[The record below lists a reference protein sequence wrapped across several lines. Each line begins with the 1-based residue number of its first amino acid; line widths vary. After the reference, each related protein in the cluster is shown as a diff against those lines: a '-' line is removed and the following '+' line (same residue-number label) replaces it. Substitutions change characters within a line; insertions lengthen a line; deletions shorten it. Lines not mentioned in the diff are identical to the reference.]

1 MEILSTG
8 EKIKRARVYN
18 GYTLKDIC
26 GDKVSVSKM
35 SCIENDKVKA
45 EEWILELIAKKLNL
59 DVDYLSQG
67 IREQL
72 EKNVEQLNNN
82 RNLDNFEEKV
92 IYNLGYAESSN
103 YTDICFQLMH
113 ILFNY
118 YLDHNMNEKIQSIN
132 SQYYDYFQKCQ
143 KEDNELIYYMDMAR
157 FLFRTREY
165 AQASNYYNNI
175 RKSAKEKDDFVIL
188 AKATYNEAACHIMVE
203 NYDRAYEIAV
213 RLEDLVQ
220 YLEGDF
226 RKAEAYHMLAMLSI
240 SMDKGKF
247 EMYEQKSYELYKSD
261 IRPKATAIY
270 NYATAMFD
278 VGMKDKAIEYIKRA
292 LELYPDD
299 DKEDLVEFML
309 LATNELYE
317 NGVLEEAQSIC
328 DNALNFAIELDDVKF
343 IETGYYYKSIILQ
356 KQNNLFSAE
365 MYMNLSLDALF
376 KFGTKIQIYK
386 RYIEMGNM
394 YHKLG
399 QTRDAVKYF
408 NLAVAL
414 EKKM

>member
-45 EEWILELIAKKLNL
+45 EEWILELISKKLNL

-67 IREQL
+67 VREQL
-72 EKNVEQLNNN
+72 EKNVEQLNN

-92 IYNLGYAESSN
+92 TYNLGYAESSN
-103 YTDICFQLMH
+103 YTDICFQLIH

-118 YLDHNMNEKIQSIN
+118 YLDHNMNEKLQSIN

-157 FLFRTREY
+157 FLFRTKEY

-175 RKSAKEKDDFVIL
+175 RKSAKEKGDYVIL

-247 EMYEQKSYELYKSD
+247 EMYEKKSYELYKSD

-317 NGVLEEAQSIC
+317 NGVLEEAQVIC
-328 DNALNFAIELDDVKF
+328 DNALNFAIELDNVKF